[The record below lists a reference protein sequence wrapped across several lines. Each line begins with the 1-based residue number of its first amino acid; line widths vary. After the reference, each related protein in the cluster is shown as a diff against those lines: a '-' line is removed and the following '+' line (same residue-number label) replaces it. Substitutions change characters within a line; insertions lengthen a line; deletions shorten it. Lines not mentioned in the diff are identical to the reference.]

1 MQSVLNVRMDS
12 ALKVRGDKVLA
23 DSGMSVSEA
32 VRALWS
38 VLAETH
44 EVPEL
49 LRKSSAGEAKKKAK
63 LKALERLSAIGKA
76 ASSERSGR
84 LSNADAGKPADYLAE
99 EKAMMDAVYDDMWK
113 EYEELR

>member
-12 ALKVRGDKVLA
+12 ALKKRGDKVLA

-44 EVPEL
+44 EVPEF

-63 LKALERLSAIGKA
+63 LEALERLSAIGKA
-76 ASSERSGR
+76 VSSKKAKR
-84 LSNADAGKPADYLAE
+84 LSGKDACKPADHLSE

-113 EYEELR
+113 EYENLR